1 MGICRSHRGRGPH
14 FRLQPALGF
23 ATDRGATSR
32 GFRDYSMIE
41 THQFF
46 ILEAWEPMDRFPRD
60 GSVVEVEDDEGRV
73 RLAAWR
79 DDRII
84 VDGVDHPVTLKH
96 WRPCP
101 AP

>member
-1 MGICRSHRGRGPH
+1 MLGAPTT
-14 FRLQPALGF
+14 ALPRYVAG
-23 ATDRGATSR
+23 
-32 GFRDYSMIE
+32 GFRDCSMIE

-46 ILEAWEPMDRFPRD
+46 ILEAWEPMDRFPRG
-60 GSVVEVEDDEGRV
+60 GSVVEVEDEVGRV